1 METCAQ
7 PSNKPKKEGN
17 NRRRRSSHKKRF
29 KENDRGENEKSAGA
43 CASKSNNSAGSAKKR
58 TNKPKN
64 DALIPNDNRTSK
76 SNMNGNTFQE
86 YWRPE
91 LVQHALDKGILIS
104 GTLRIHQKNYKEAY
118 VSTKDGSDVC
128 IQGIPNRNRSLH
140 GDLVAVDLLPE
151 MEWKV
156 LQEKFRDFSMLEE
169 QLSNCDKLPEND
181 SKLANSDVGAGPST
195 SEDKFKDTDSEMKQ
209 DTGVNSD
216 EVQEQVGKSD
226 QGVEQKKKK
235 TRRGNRGKGKQSK
248 EDDDNDVDIVVEK
261 IVQLDIGKKEENK
274 PAILDKQAKANLLR
288 RHLSSTCEEPPL
300 ISIPELQRIYPD
312 SWQNFVQKTGRVVYI
327 FEEKHTRL
335 TVGQLK
341 LFPDKNPNF
350 ALFAP
355 MDPKVP
361 RIKIPRDQCPKDF
374 WTRPQDFQDFMYLAK
389 IVRWDQLPYAM
400 GQLKENIG
408 SNNDVDA
415 RTR

>member
-7 PSNKPKKEGN
+7 PSNKPKKDG
-17 NRRRRSSHKKRF
+17 NRRRRSSHKKKS
-29 KENDRGENEKSAGA
+29 KENDCGENTKSVGA

-58 TNKPKN
+58 PNKPKN
-64 DALIPNDNRTSK
+64 DPLVPNNNRSSI
-76 SNMNGNTFQE
+76 SNMNGHTFQE
-86 YWRPE
+86 YWRSE

-104 GTLRIHQKNYKEAY
+104 GNLRIHQKNYKEAY
-118 VSTKDGSDVC
+118 VSMNDGSDIC

-140 GDLVAVDLLPE
+140 GDVVAVDLLPE

-169 QLSNCDKLPEND
+169 QIRNCDKLPEND
-181 SKLANSDVGAGPST
+181 SKLANSDVGATPST
-195 SEDKFKDTDSEMKQ
+195 PDDKLENVNAETKQ
-209 DTGVNSD
+209 DKGTN
-216 EVQEQVGKSD
+216 EKVQEQFEKTN
-226 QGVEQKKKK
+226 QENEQKKKK

-248 EDDDNDVDIVVEK
+248 EDDEADIVIEK
-261 IVQLDIGKKEENK
+261 IVKLDIGKKVENN
-274 PAILDKQAKANLLR
+274 PPILNKQAKANLLR

-312 SWQNFVQKTGRVVYI
+312 SWENFVQKTGRVVYI

-335 TVGQLK
+335 TVGHLK

-389 IVRWDQLPYAM
+389 IVRWDQVSYAM